1 MIRIFISNIGFPLVL
16 LVSSSMKQILLIEDD
31 PFLIDIYTTK
41 LKEEGFS
48 IEVATGGEE
57 GLRKLREKKFD
68 LLVLDIVLP
77 KIDGWE
83 ILEKL
88 KTELPKEAKVK
99 MRTKFSSPIELPKE
113 AKVKMRTKFSSP
125 IELPK
130 EAKVKMRTKFS
141 SPIKNLKIIILSNL
155 GQKEE
160 VEKGLRLGANKYLI
174 KAHYTPSEVVEE
186 IKEVLKP
193 R

>member
-1 MIRIFISNIGFPLVL
+1 MKTIL
-16 LVSSSMKQILLIEDD
+16 LVEDD

-41 LKEEGFS
+41 LKESGFS
-48 IEVATGGEE
+48 ADVATSGDE
-57 GLRKLREKKFD
+57 GLKKLREKKFD

-99 MRTKFSSPIELPKE
+99 MRTKFSSP
-113 AKVKMRTKFSSP
+113 T
-125 IELPK
+125 ELPK

>member
-1 MIRIFISNIGFPLVL
+1 MKTIL
-16 LVSSSMKQILLIEDD
+16 LVEDD

-41 LKEEGFS
+41 LKESGFS
-48 IEVATGGEE
+48 ADVATSGDE
-57 GLRKLREKKFD
+57 GLKKLREKKFD

-125 IELPK
+125 I
-130 EAKVKMRTKFS
+130 
-141 SPIKNLKIIILSNL
+141 KNLKIIILSNF